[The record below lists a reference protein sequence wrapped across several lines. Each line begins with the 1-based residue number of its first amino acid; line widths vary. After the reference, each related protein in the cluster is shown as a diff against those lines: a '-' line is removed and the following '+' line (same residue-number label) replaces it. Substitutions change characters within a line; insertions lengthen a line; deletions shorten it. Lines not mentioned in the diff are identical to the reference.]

1 MRTIYL
7 YEMKRVLCNKL
18 FAAMLLI
25 TCAYSYVVLSN
36 TIVLG
41 VAYTAPFSQWSFGAY
56 MGSVAMLLMAAM
68 LFFMA
73 GMYSKK
79 ERMTQIVTLATPVNT
94 TAYTLT
100 KCAACVS
107 ACVILCLVCA
117 GVGMAYLGVIFGFY
131 RVYDFILPFA
141 LVVVPAV
148 VFFAGLGLFAGRIRG
163 GLVYAAMAVCLVFL
177 LPMPQA
183 LDLYGTAYFS
193 QYPIGLEAGASGEP
207 DFAVTS
213 AFLLGRILFIVLGL
227 TLGAIGLIRKKPTG
241 K

>member
-25 TCAYSYVVLSN
+25 TCAYSYVVLNN

-56 MGSVAMLLMAAM
+56 IGSVAMLLMAAM

-73 GMYSKK
+73 GMFSKK

-94 TAYTLT
+94 VAYTLT

-107 ACVILCLVCA
+107 ACLILCLVCA
-117 GVGMAYLGVIFGFY
+117 GMGMAYMGSIFGFY
-131 RVYDFILPFA
+131 RFYDFIYPFL
-141 LVVVPAV
+141 LVIVPAA
-148 VFFAGLGLFAGRIRG
+148 VFFAGLGLCAGRIRG
-163 GLVYAAMAVCLVFL
+163 GLVYAARAVCLVFM
-177 LPMPQA
+177 LPMPQV
-183 LDLYGTAYFS
+183 LDLYGTTYFT
-193 QYPIGLEAGASGEP
+193 QYPIGLDAGAAGEP
-207 DFAVTS
+207 AFAVTS
-213 AFLLGRILFIVLGL
+213 AFLLGRILFTAAGL
-227 TLGAIGLIRKKPTG
+227 ALGALGLIRKKPTA

>member
-1 MRTIYL
+1 
-7 YEMKRVLCNKL
+7 
-18 FAAMLLI
+18 MLLI

-148 VFFAGLGLFAGRIRG
+148 VFFAGLGLFAGRDPRRTGLRRHG
-163 GLVYAAMAVCLVFL
+163 GLPRLL

-193 QYPIGLEAGASGEP
+193 QYPIGLEAGAAGEP

-227 TLGAIGLIRKKPTG
+227 TLGAIGLIRKKPTV